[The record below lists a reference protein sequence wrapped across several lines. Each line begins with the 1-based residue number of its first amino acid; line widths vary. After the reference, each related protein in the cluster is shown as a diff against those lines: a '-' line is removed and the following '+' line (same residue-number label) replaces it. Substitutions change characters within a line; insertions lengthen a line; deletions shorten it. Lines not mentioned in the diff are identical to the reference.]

1 MATIIAGGFETYVE
15 AQDALRRLVK
25 AGVNSEYLCEFRVN
39 PPGMHDATP
48 VGGDRDESPGSE
60 RADSGAT
67 KGAAIG
73 AAVGT
78 VAGVAITPLLGPA
91 GIVAGAGVGAYAGS
105 LLGGLKAEREEETPQ
120 PDHTV
125 VRPAEALIAVNVD
138 GAGVPEDAI
147 VRAFEEAGAWQIE
160 RTDGHW
166 ENGEWADFNPIES
179 PHLIGGRD
187 PEAGAGSL
195 GTARR

>member
-15 AQDALRRLVK
+15 AQDALRRLGE

-48 VGGDRDESPGSE
+48 IGGDNDVSAGAQN
-60 RADSGAT
+60 ADRGAT
-67 KGAAIG
+67 KGAAVG
-73 AAVGT
+73 ATLGA
-78 VAGVAITPLLGPA
+78 VAGIAATPLVGPA
-91 GIVAGAGVGAYAGS
+91 AIVAGGGVGAYAGS
-105 LLGGLKAEREEETPQ
+105 LIGGMKKGVDETPQ

-138 GAGVPEDAI
+138 GAGVAEDVI
-147 VRAFEEAGAWQIE
+147 VRAFTDAGAWQIE
-160 RTDGHW
+160 RTDGRW
-166 ENGEWADFNPIES
+166 EDGQWADFNPVES

-187 PEAGAGSL
+187 PEAGAGVASV
-195 GTARR
+195 R